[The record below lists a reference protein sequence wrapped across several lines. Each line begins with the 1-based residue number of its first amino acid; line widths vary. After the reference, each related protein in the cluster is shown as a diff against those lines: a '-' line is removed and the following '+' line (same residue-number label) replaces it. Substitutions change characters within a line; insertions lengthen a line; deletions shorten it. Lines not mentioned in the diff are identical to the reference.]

1 MLSFTVLGS
10 GSAGNCAVVVS
21 ENCRLL
27 VDAGLSARQIARRLE
42 IAGVAPEQLDGILL
56 THEHSD
62 HISGLAVFCRKFDIP
77 VYANR
82 QTAEVLK
89 GSDPGGSRN
98 WQIFSTGQEFSV
110 KDITVES
117 FAVPHD
123 AIEPVGFALHHGG
136 SSLGVVTDLGVA
148 TKLVLERIR
157 RVSALLIETNYD
169 EKLLQA
175 DTRRPWS
182 IKQRIQSR
190 HGHLSNAAAAVVVAE
205 LAGHN
210 LRRAVLGHLSRD
222 CNEPSLAIG
231 TVRDLLGA
239 ECAIDVVCATQKEP
253 TATFVVEDCAAECG
267 SSEIAK
273 PILF

>member
-21 ENCRLL
+21 GNCRLL

-42 IAGVAPEQLDGILL
+42 IAGVAPEQLDGVLL

-62 HISGLAVFCRKFDIP
+62 HICGLAVFCRKFDIP
-77 VYANR
+77 IYANR
-82 QTAEVLK
+82 QTAEAAK
-89 GSDPGGSRN
+89 SFSPGEHRN
-98 WQIFSTGQEFSV
+98 WQLFTTGQAFSV

-123 AIEPVGFALHHGG
+123 AVEPVGFALHNGG

-239 ECAIDVVCATQKEP
+239 ECGIDVVCATQKEP
-253 TATFVVEDCAAECG
+253 TATFVVDGCAEGTAAQSAG
-267 SSEIAK
+267 VPVI
-273 PILF
+273 

>member
-10 GSAGNCAVVVS
+10 GSAGNCAVVAS

-42 IAGVAPEQLDGILL
+42 ITGIAPEQLDGILL

-62 HISGLAVFCRKFDIP
+62 HICGLAVFCRKFDIP
-77 VYANR
+77 IYANR
-82 QTAEVLK
+82 QTAEVVK
-89 GSDPGGSRN
+89 GIVRGENRN
-98 WQIFSTGQEFSV
+98 WQLFTTGSAFSV
-110 KDITVES
+110 KDITIES
-117 FAVPHD
+117 FDVPHD
-123 AIEPVGFALHHGG
+123 AVEPVGFVLHNGG
-136 SSLGVVTDLGVA
+136 SSLGVVTDLGLA
-148 TKLVLERIR
+148 TKLLLERIR

-190 HGHLSNAAAAVVVAE
+190 HGHLSNDAAAAVIAE
-205 LAGHN
+205 LANHN

-231 TVRDLLGA
+231 TVRARLGVD
-239 ECAIDVVCATQKEP
+239 CGIDVVCATQSEP
-253 TATFVVEDCAAECG
+253 TVTMPVE
-267 SSEIAK
+267 
-273 PILF
+273 